1 MIDSSIVLLQ
11 LLLSNQCLSINDE
24 IDEDESLCVC
34 IKLSVAIVEFW

>member
-24 IDEDESLCVC
+24 IDEDESLYVR